1 MMTSFVKNLALFLYI
16 CLIVS
21 FVWVALNQRGFRQVL
36 REGLKTFGIFTA
48 CSLVLSLVIYILS

>member
-1 MMTSFVKNLALFLYI
+1 MIINFTKNLALFLYL

-21 FVWVALNQRGFRQVL
+21 FVWVALNQSSFRQVL

-48 CSLVLSLVIYILS
+48 CSLLLSLVIYILS